1 MACQGCGSDW
11 VTGGNVSR
19 PSLNG
24 KDCTSCP
31 YCCRLSRCK
40 ERKRGR
46 WNGPI
51 GQPFLLSVFK
61 KERKRAKRTSRQCSY
76 CSNQLKSGQ
85 PKYCSRKCFND
96 ARKSG
101 VQSWDRTSQLE
112 GCYHRGGRWNNAPSK
127 KYIASVSKLDAWLM
141 NASRLWQAMIEENA
155 KPSPE
160 CETCGEPAGNQH
172 HGGMGRF
179 CSLACTYAWRGV
191 RLCKCGNAVPDS
203 SAVSKPSCSECKR
216 ESRRLH
222 KRMYGCYRRRCKT
235 YGGHYNPTVKPRGV
249 FDKDGW
255 RCHVCSKKTSK
266 VFSVRDPRSATV
278 DHHPIPLSKGGDH
291 DWHNV
296 RCCCFECNS
305 LKGAKWDGQRLLRL
319 ST

>member
-11 VTGGNVSR
+11 VTGGNALKQ
-19 PSLNG
+19 SLNG

-31 YCCRLSRCK
+31 YCCRLSRCRA
-40 ERKRGR
+40 RKRGR
-46 WNGPI
+46 WNGPK
-51 GQPFLLSVFK
+51 GQPFLPNVFK
-61 KERKRAKRTSRQCSY
+61 KERKRAKRISKQCGY
-76 CSNQLKSGQ
+76 CSKQLKSGQ

-127 KYIASVSKLDAWLM
+127 KYVDAVGKIDAWLFKATGLCRKM
-141 NASRLWQAMIEENA
+141 LAMFESNRVCEVCGTTCKEGAS
-155 KPSPE
+155 
-160 CETCGEPAGNQH
+160 
-172 HGGMGRF
+172 RF
-179 CSLACTYAWRGV
+179 CSWECMKAWRGV
-191 RLCKCGNAVPDS
+191 RLCKCGSQVPGS
-203 SAVSKPSCSECKR
+203 SANSRPSCKDCKR

-235 YGGHYNPTVKPRGV
+235 YGGHYNPTVKPRDV
-249 FDKDGW
+249 FERDGW
-255 RCHVCSKKTSK
+255 RCHVCGRKTHK
-266 VFSVRDPRSATV
+266 VFSVHDPRSATV

-305 LKGAKWDGQRLLRL
+305 LKGAKWDGQRRL
-319 ST
+319 AISS